1 METALTSP
9 TFARGLWPETWRVLT
24 LNTKNVLIYISFML
38 AIAILPELLTKDGE
52 MSGLWIA
59 QCIAA
64 ALLAIPA
71 HLTVLRNNPT
81 LDTTAKAATMSF
93 VWRGIVIGGL
103 SSLPCLM
110 VMILLI
116 VKFGQGVVLA
126 TVVFSLLWLV
136 LGSAAFAKW
145 GTALPAAVIDG
156 TKSFSRAGQRG
167 SLTFGYS
174 FPRLLLSFGTITF
187 LQFAVVVGATLI
199 FKSSDRVFPIE
210 GGVDIPLLLALA
222 AGLLIGA
229 YGLVM
234 TAVILSR
241 AYLMAEQ
248 QFRAPDFG

>member
-1 METALTSP
+1 MESNLTNL
-9 TFARGLWPETWRVLT
+9 TVGQGLWMETWRVMK
-24 LNTKNVLIYISFML
+24 LNTKNVLIYMSFML
-38 AIAILPELLTKDGE
+38 AIAILPELLTKDGK

-59 QCIAA
+59 QSIAA

-71 HLTVLRNNPT
+71 HLTVLRNNPA
-81 LDTTAKAATMSF
+81 LDTAAKAATMSF

-103 SSLPCLM
+103 SFLPCII

-116 VKFGQGVVLA
+116 VKFGQGVVVA
-126 TVVFSLLWLV
+126 TVVAYLLWLV

-145 GTALPAAVIDG
+145 GTALPAAVIDS
-156 TKSFSRAGQRG
+156 TRSFFRAGQRG

-174 FPRLLLSFGTITF
+174 FPRLLVSFGLITF
-187 LQFAVVVGATLI
+187 LQFAVFIAATLI
-199 FKSSDRVFPIE
+199 FNSSERVFPVE
-210 GGVDIPLLLALA
+210 GGADIPLLLAMA

-229 YGLVM
+229 FGLIM

-248 QFRAPDFG
+248 QFRARDFG